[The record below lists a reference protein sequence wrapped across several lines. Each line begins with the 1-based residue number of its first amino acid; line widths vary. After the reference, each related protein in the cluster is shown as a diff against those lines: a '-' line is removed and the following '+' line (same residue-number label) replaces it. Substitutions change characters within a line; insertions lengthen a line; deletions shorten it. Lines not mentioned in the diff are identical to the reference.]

1 MHSYKKSELKDL
13 SRERLIDLV
22 AGLQEQVRRK
32 DELIHKLQQQTTK
45 KGDKQK

>member
-1 MHSYKKSELKDL
+1 MIHSYKKSELKDL

-32 DELIHKLQQQTTK
+32 DELIHKLQQQAGK
-45 KGDKQK
+45 KDGKK